1 METCAICLEEM
12 DQECGE
18 CVPLSCEHIFHS
30 KCAVKW
36 LQSGKSSCPICR
48 DDPNRRSLNVES
60 EYIPIQDYRRM
71 MLHNQRLS
79 YNHMRRKHID
89 PTLKSKYD
97 TLMKK
102 RRIMEEK
109 CRQHKKEVMDM
120 QQEHKDLI
128 SRWIS
133 ISRSARIMR
142 WRKSKS
148 QRLLKRFHKENGSRL
163 NNTFTIVGVEGN
175 YSLSEIKEMLD
186 SDRIRNQTMVSHS
199 SMTSA
204 YPART
209 IIQDLLLSPRPFF
222 LSRRVIN

>member
-1 METCAICLEEM
+1 MESCSICLEDM

-60 EYIPIQDYRRM
+60 EYIPIQDYRSM
-71 MLHNQRLS
+71 ILHNQRLS
-79 YNHMRRKHID
+79 RNHMRRKHID
-89 PTLKSKYD
+89 PALKVRYD
-97 TLMKK
+97 RLMK
-102 RRIMEEK
+102 RRNE
-109 CRQHKKEVMDM
+109 KKEIYRQRQKEVRDM
-120 QQEHKDLI
+120 LLEHRELI
-128 SRWIS
+128 SRWKS
-133 ISRSARIMR
+133 ISRSASMSR
-142 WRKSKS
+142 WRKLKS
-148 QRLLKRFHKENGSRL
+148 ERMMERFHKENGSVL
-163 NNTFTIVGVEGN
+163 NNTFTIVGVEGS
-175 YSLSEIKEMLD
+175 YSVSEINEMLD
-186 SDRIRNQTMVSHS
+186 LGRIHNQTMVSHS

-222 LSRRVIN
+222 LSRRF

>member
-12 DQECGE
+12 DQECGG
-18 CVPLSCEHIFHS
+18 CVPLSCEHLFHS

-60 EYIPIQDYRRM
+60 EYIPIQDYRNI

-89 PTLKSKYD
+89 PALKVRYD
-97 TLMKK
+97 RLMK
-102 RRIMEEK
+102 RRDE
-109 CRQHKKEVMDM
+109 KKEIYRQRQKELRDM
-120 QQEHKDLI
+120 MLEHRELI
-128 SRWIS
+128 SRWKS
-133 ISRSARIMR
+133 ISRSASMSR
-142 WRKSKS
+142 WRKAKS
-148 QRLLKRFHKENGSRL
+148 ERMLKRFHKETGSVL
-163 NNTFTIVGVEGN
+163 NNTFTIVGVEGS

-186 SDRIRNQTMVSHS
+186 SDRIRNQTMISHS

-209 IIQDLLLSPRPFF
+209 IVEDLLLSPRPIF
-222 LSRRVIN
+222 LSPHF